1 MYGNR
6 SCSGADQKTE
16 VYETFPFVISAT
28 NALIEILINVERQSH
43 SALAKF
49 VPPLANEPH
58 RIQMLGKRRRHISLT
73 KKPDA
78 RSSWMSDLA

>member
-1 MYGNR
+1 MCGNR

-58 RIQMLGKRRRHISLT
+58 RIQMLGKAPQAHFVNKETGRAQLV
-73 KKPDA
+73 DE
-78 RSSWMSDLA
+78 